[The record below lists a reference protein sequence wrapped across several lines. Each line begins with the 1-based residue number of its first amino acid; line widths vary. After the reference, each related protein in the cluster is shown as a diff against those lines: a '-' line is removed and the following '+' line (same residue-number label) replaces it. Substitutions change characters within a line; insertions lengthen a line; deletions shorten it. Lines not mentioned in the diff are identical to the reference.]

1 MKLVSAT
8 EVISAGPEGIILESV
23 LEGYTEYYSADLSEK
38 VVRGMTEN
46 ALKGIYNGG
55 TIPFGYMID
64 ETRHY
69 QPDPLLA
76 PYVEQTFQKYA
87 DGATMTDLRDW
98 LKAHNI
104 KNSMGGEMSYNT
116 IQRMLSNRRYIS
128 ELRLRDVVQPNAI
141 PALVSG
147 ELVGARP
154 LHLAPQDRSVA

>member
-1 MKLVSAT
+1 M
-8 EVISAGPEGIILESV
+8 
-23 LEGYTEYYSADLSEK
+23 LSR
-38 VVRGMTEN
+38 VFN
-46 ALKGIYNGG
+46 NGG

-104 KNSMGGEMSYNT
+104 KNSMGGEMFYNT
-116 IQRMLSNRRYIS
+116 IQRMLSNRRYIG

-154 LHLAPQDRSVA
+154 LHLATQDRSVA

>member
-1 MKLVSAT
+1 MRPSSCWTRPPLAWMWRTKL
-8 EVISAGPEGIILESV
+8 
-23 LEGYTEYYSADLSEK
+23 
-38 VVRGMTEN
+38 
-46 ALKGIYNGG
+46 
-55 TIPFGYMID
+55 PFGYIID

-69 QPDPLLA
+69 QPDPLLV
-76 PYVEQTFQKYA
+76 PYAEQTFQKYA

-116 IQRMLSNRRYIS
+116 IQRMLSNRRYIG
-128 ELRLRDVVQPNAI
+128 ELRLRDVVQPNTI

-154 LHLAPQDRSVA
+154 LHLAAQDRSVA

>member
-1 MKLVSAT
+1 
-8 EVISAGPEGIILESV
+8 
-23 LEGYTEYYSADLSEK
+23 
-38 VVRGMTEN
+38 MTEN

-98 LKAHNI
+98 
-104 KNSMGGEMSYNT
+104 
-116 IQRMLSNRRYIS
+116 
-128 ELRLRDVVQPNAI
+128 
-141 PALVSG
+141 
-147 ELVGARP
+147 
-154 LHLAPQDRSVA
+154 

>member
-1 MKLVSAT
+1 
-8 EVISAGPEGIILESV
+8 
-23 LEGYTEYYSADLSEK
+23 
-38 VVRGMTEN
+38 
-46 ALKGIYNGG
+46 
-55 TIPFGYMID
+55 MID

-116 IQRMLSNRRYIS
+116 IQRMLSNRRYIG
-128 ELRLRDVVQPNAI
+128 ELRLRDVVARFESI
-141 PALVSG
+141 DSG
-147 ELVGARP
+147 CSNSPHVVKM
-154 LHLAPQDRSVA
+154 ST

>member
-1 MKLVSAT
+1 
-8 EVISAGPEGIILESV
+8 
-23 LEGYTEYYSADLSEK
+23 
-38 VVRGMTEN
+38 MTEN

-87 DGATMTDLRDW
+87 DGATMTDLRD
-98 LKAHNI
+98 
-104 KNSMGGEMSYNT
+104 
-116 IQRMLSNRRYIS
+116 
-128 ELRLRDVVQPNAI
+128 VVQPNAI

-147 ELVGARP
+147 ELVGVRP
-154 LHLAPQDRSVA
+154 LHLAAQDRSVA